1 MQFIKPDINIDIIGK
16 RKIAFV
22 FSALLILISI
32 ASLLFHG
39 GPKYGIDFAG
49 GTVIQLKF
57 AEAVAIDDI
66 KKGLAGLKITNP
78 SVQSFGEKQDHE
90 YLVRTDMSENTG
102 EGFTEKLKENLRE
115 STGIPPY
122 YKITDDVL
130 KEMKE
135 GGIPENIIGRISG
148 LAGEKDIPAEEFG
161 KGLAAQLEADDLSR
175 HQTAIEKYAR
185 NDVDIRRIE
194 MVGPQVGKD
203 LREKALFAMFYA
215 LLFITIYI
223 SGRFELKWLVSG
235 IVAAALI
242 AAVYLFSRIH
252 VSIPFL
258 IFTALIFSLV
268 LFWFL
273 ELKYAMGAI
282 VALIHDV
289 TITVGVFSLF
299 GKEFSLPIIAA
310 LLTIIGYSLNDTII
324 VFDRIREN
332 MKKFSRD
339 SLEIIINR
347 SINET
352 LSRTI
357 LTSSTTLVVVIAL
370 FVLGG
375 GIIHDFAFA
384 LIVGVAIGTYSSIYV
399 ASPILLAWQ
408 AFGQKR

>member
-1 MQFIKPDINIDIIGK
+1 MQFIKPGININFIGK
-16 RKIAFV
+16 SKIAFYI
-22 FSALLILISI
+22 SISMILVSI
-32 ASLLFHG
+32 ASLLIHK
-39 GPKYGIDFAG
+39 GPRYGIDFAG
-49 GTVIQLKF
+49 GTLIQIKF
-57 AEAVAIDDI
+57 VDPVNIDDI
-66 KKGLAGLKITNP
+66 KSGLASIDLEKS
-78 SVQSFGEKQDHE
+78 SVQQFGDQKDNE
-90 YLVRTDMSENTG
+90 YLVRTEIAGITEQDFSLNLEKALASATG
-102 EGFTEKLKENLRE
+102 
-115 STGIPPY
+115 
-122 YKITDDVL
+122 
-130 KEMKE
+130 
-135 GGIPENIIGRISG
+135 
-148 LAGEKDIPAEEFG
+148 
-161 KGLAAQLEADDLSR
+161 
-175 HQTAIEKYAR
+175 
-185 NDVDIRRIE
+185 NDVEIRRVE

-223 SGRFELKWLVSG
+223 SWRFELK
-235 IVAAALI
+235 LI
-242 AAVYLFSRIH
+242 ASGVMAGALMGAVYSLSFFN

-258 IFTALIFSLV
+258 IAVALIITIL

-289 TITVGVFSLF
+289 TITVGLFSILD
-299 GKEFSLPIIAA
+299 KEFTLPIIAA

-332 MKKFSRD
+332 LKKYHKNPLDFV
-339 SLEIIINR
+339 INR

-357 LTSSTTLVVVIAL
+357 LTSVTTLAVVVAL

-384 LIVGVAIGTYSSIYV
+384 MIVGIFIGTYSSIYV

-408 AFGQKR
+408 GRKKR